1 MPPSIHSRKG
11 NLKGI
16 LFIIGIGLIITGIWY
31 SHQLVNVLEAK
42 STDYVKF
49 RIKVFEAN
57 INDPSTNTDQSF
69 LFNEVIQGNDY
80 PLIYTDSEFNP
91 TIWDNIS
98 EELDKKSGQPLSRSD
113 SLIMDRELQKI
124 RTENDPIPIKS
135 GDIIL
140 GYYFY
145 GYSPVIYKLR
155 VFPYA
160 AIGSAILFILV
171 GYLGF
176 SYIKK
181 SEQQCIWVGMAK
193 ETAHQ
198 LGTPLSSISG
208 WLELLKL
215 KPEMYENITVEIDND
230 LKRLNKIANRFS
242 KIGSVPELKQV
253 SLVNVTENVV
263 TYFRRR
269 LPNMQKKVGIEL
281 VYLNDIE
288 VYLNAD
294 LFEWVLENLIK
305 NAIDSI
311 DNTKGQITIE
321 LKSNFED
328 NEAYIDLQDNGK
340 GMSPKQKKNIFKP
353 GYSTKKRGWGLG
365 LSLAKRIIEEY
376 HGGKLL
382 LKDSKLG
389 LGTTFQIILSSK
401 LS

>member
-1 MPPSIHSRKG
+1 MPLTTHHRKG
-11 NLKGI
+11 NLKGL
-16 LFIIGIGLIITGIWY
+16 LFIIGIGLIISGIWY
-31 SHQLVNVLEAK
+31 SHQLVNVLEEK
-42 STDYVKF
+42 STEYVKF

-57 INDPSTNTDQSF
+57 INDPNTNTDQSF

-98 EELDKKSGQPLSRSD
+98 DDLDENSGQPLSRSD
-113 SLIMDRELQKI
+113 SLVMDRELQRI
-124 RTENDPIPIKS
+124 SNENEPIPIMA
-135 GDIIL
+135 GDVIL

-181 SEQQCIWVGMAK
+181 SEQQFIWVGMAK

-208 WLELLKL
+208 WLELIKL
-215 KPEMYENITVEIDND
+215 KPEMLQNVTIEIDND

-242 KIGSVPELKQV
+242 KIGSIPELKPA
-253 SLVNVTENVV
+253 SLVDVTENVV
-263 TYFRRR
+263 TYFKHR
-269 LPNMQKKVGIEL
+269 LPNMQKKVGIEI
-281 VYLNDIE
+281 VYLTDIE
-288 VYLNAD
+288 VYLNTD

-305 NAIDSI
+305 NALDALGNSE
-311 DNTKGQITIE
+311 GQIIIA
-321 LKSNFED
+321 LKSNFEN
-328 NEAYIDLQDNGK
+328 NEAYIDLRDNGK
-340 GMSPKQKKNIFKP
+340 GMSPKQKKNVFKP

-382 LKDSKLG
+382 LKDSKPG
-389 LGTTFQIILSSK
+389 SGTTFRIILQRK